1 MECGAYI
8 PAGGE
13 ADVTFSFVPEYGGTV
28 VFAAYTDNRYI
39 GELALELNNDT
50 LTNYDDYIENKSY
63 LSRDGDQWYW
73 NVELADR
80 QGATMSHWIPSDNLS
95 LDVRHYLNDEKVKFF
110 RENTGLK
117 EYLTALP
124 DNIGTGNYTFTYQMP
139 VEVGQPG
146 EHYFD
151 SYIGEFVNEERVS
164 YCCAMVYSFTID
176 DLTGIKEVKS
186 EEVKS
191 EKWSSAWYTLDG
203 RQLESKPIQ
212 QGIYIKDGKKV
223 LVK

>member
-1 MECGAYI
+1 M
-8 PAGGE
+8 
-13 ADVTFSFVPEYGGTV
+13 
-28 VFAAYTDNRYI
+28 
-39 GELALELNNDT
+39 
-50 LTNYDDYIENKSY
+50 
-63 LSRDGDQWYW
+63 SRDGDQWYW

-164 YCCAMVYSFTID
+164 YCCANVYSFTVDDPNTTGIRENDDLTID
-176 DLTGIKEVKS
+176 DLQFDS
-186 EEVKS
+186 D
-191 EKWSSAWYTLDG
+191 AWFDLQG
-203 RQLESKPIQ
+203 RPLTAKPTRRGLYIQ
-212 QGIYIKDGKKV
+212 GNKKIFIQ
-223 LVK
+223 